1 MTGLRL
7 VLATTLAVLFV
18 SASTHADVEVA
29 VVGPMSGEY
38 AMFGEQMR
46 RGAKLAVDDINAGGG
61 VLDEE
66 VELIIGDDQCDPI
79 KAVEIANR
87 LPTDGVMFVA
97 GHLCSAASV
106 HASRIYAEEGI
117 IQISPAST
125 DPKLTDEGGDN
136 VFRVSGRQD
145 QQAVIAGNFLAR
157 AFGSK
162 KIAIVHNDSL
172 HGRKLAV
179 TISKILNEAGIR
191 EAYFEPYDPAANDYS
206 ELMAALKRLGV
217 EVFYVAGH
225 HSESA
230 LMIKQAHEIGYRPQ
244 LVSSDTLTAVEFWQ
258 MSGGA
263 GEGAIMSSPP
273 DPRLN
278 PAAAPV
284 VSRFRAQKFEPKG
297 YTLTT
302 YAAVQ
307 VWAQA
312 IRKAGS
318 SEPQKVIEIL
328 KSNRFK
334 TILGEISFDAKGDV
348 SLPSYVW
355 YRWSNGTFAP
365 L

>member
-1 MTGLRL
+1 MRALK
-7 VLATTLAVLFV
+7 LAVAISLV
-18 SASTHADVEVA
+18 ALCASASARADVEVA
-29 VVGPMSGEY
+29 VVGPMSGQY
-38 AMFGEQMR
+38 AVFGEQMR

-61 VLDEE
+61 VLDQEL
-66 VELIIGDDQCDPI
+66 ELIVGDDQCDPI

-97 GHLCSAASV
+97 GHLCSAASI

-117 IQISPAST
+117 VQISPAST
-125 DPKLTDEGGDN
+125 DPKLTDEGGSN
-136 VFRVSGRQD
+136 VFRVSGRED
-145 QQAVIAGNFLAR
+145 QQGIVAGNFLAH

-179 TISKILNEAGIR
+179 TISKVMNKAGVK
-191 EAYFEPYDPAANDYS
+191 EAYFEPYDPAADDYRD
-206 ELMAALKRLGV
+206 LMATLKKMGI
-217 EVFYVAGH
+217 EVFYVGGH
-225 HSESA
+225 HSEA
-230 LMIKQAHEIGYRPQ
+230 AIMIRQAHEIGYRPQ
-244 LVSSDTLTAVEFWQ
+244 LVSSDTLTAEEFWQ

-263 GEGAIMSSPP
+263 GEGAIMTSPP

-278 PAAAPV
+278 PAAAPII
-284 VSRFRAQKFEPKG
+284 SRFRAQKFEPKG

-312 IRKAGS
+312 IRAAES
-318 SEPQKVIEIL
+318 SDPEKIIDIL
-328 KSNRFK
+328 KSNSFK
-334 TILGEISFDAKGDV
+334 TVLGEISFDEKGDV